1 MTNIEQIREV
11 ARAAN
16 ARPLAE
22 DDAGRIGPR
31 QQGIPAPRPLRTA
44 PRPDHEP
51 DLVLGPEAPDVGARI
66 CEGFALQGGDE

>member
-1 MTNIEQIREV
+1 MTNIEQIREA

-22 DDAGRIGPR
+22 SDKGIIGPR
-31 QQGIPAPRPLRTA
+31 QRGIPAPRSPRDV

-51 DLVLGPEAPDVGARI
+51 DLVLGPDAPDVGARI
-66 CEGFALQGGDE
+66 CEGFALRGDD